1 MSRNVI
7 KGGDLMLFLKE
18 ANGTVKSIAFATSH
32 TLTVSTDTQQTST
45 KDDGGKFQSSDYGI
59 ISWNLSSENLASYDG
74 AGYNYQDLI
83 DLMLSQTKVTATFTI
98 EGSSGSSYP
107 YSSKLNSVD
116 DATGDVWAPGITGN
130 IGSTTGK
137 SLGYTGTVLITSVE
151 VNAPNG
157 ENATFTVQ
165 LQGDGP
171 LTKTTASSGGGGTT

>member
-1 MSRNVI
+1 M
-7 KGGDLMLFLKE
+7 MLFIKE
-18 ANGTVKSIAFATSH
+18 DNGTVKSIAFATSH

-59 ISWNLSSENLASYDG
+59 LSWSASSENLCSYDG

-83 DLMLSQTKVTATFTI
+83 NLMLSQTKVTATFSI
-98 EGSSGSSYP
+98 EGNSGTSYP
-107 YSSKLNSVD
+107 YANKKDSVD
-116 DATGDVWAPGITGN
+116 ETTDDTWTPANTGS
-130 IGSTTGK
+130 IGSTSNK
-137 SLGYTGTVLITSVE
+137 SLGYTGTVLITNVE

-171 LTKTTASSGGGGTT
+171 LTPTAAAGTGG

>member
-1 MSRNVI
+1 M
-7 KGGDLMLFLKE
+7 MLFIKE

-59 ISWNLSSENLASYDG
+59 LSWSASSENLCSYDG

-83 DLMLSQTKVTATFTI
+83 NLMLSQTKVTATFSI
-98 EGSSGSSYP
+98 EGNSGTSYP
-107 YSSKLNSVD
+107 YANKKDSVD
-116 DATGDVWAPGITGN
+116 ETTDDTWTPANTGS
-130 IGSTTGK
+130 IGSTSNK
-137 SLGYTGTVLITSVE
+137 SLGYTGTVLITNVE

-171 LTKTTASSGGGGTT
+171 LTPTAAAGTGG

>member
-1 MSRNVI
+1 MARNVI

-59 ISWNLSSENLASYDG
+59 ISWSASSENLCSYDG

-83 DLMLSQTKVTATFTI
+83 NLMLSQTKVTATFSI
-98 EGSSGSSYP
+98 EGSSGSTYP
-107 YSSKLNSVD
+107 YSSKLDSVD
-116 DATGDVWAPGITGN
+116 DATNDVWAPANTGT
-130 IGSTTGK
+130 IGSTSSK

-171 LTKTTASSGGGGTT
+171 LTATTSGSTTP

>member
-1 MSRNVI
+1 M
-7 KGGDLMLFLKE
+7 MLFLKE

-59 ISWNLSSENLASYDG
+59 ISWSATSENLCSYDG

-83 DLMLSQTKVTATFTI
+83 NLMLSQTKVEATFSI
-98 EGSSGSSYP
+98 ENNSGNHYP
-107 YSSKLNSVD
+107 YSAKLNSVD
-116 DATGDVWAPGITGN
+116 ETSGNTWTPGKTGSIAAGADPI
-130 IGSTTGK
+130 

-171 LTKTTASSGGGGTT
+171 LEATTAASSGN

>member
-1 MSRNVI
+1 M
-7 KGGDLMLFLKE
+7 MLFLKE

-59 ISWNLSSENLASYDG
+59 ISWSATSENLCSYDG

-83 DLMLSQTKVTATFTI
+83 NLMLSQTKVEATFSI
-98 EGSSGSSYP
+98 ENNSGSSYP
-107 YSSKLNSVD
+107 YASKLNSVD
-116 DATGDVWAPGITGN
+116 ETSGNTWTPGNMGS
-130 IGSTTGK
+130 IGTQSK

-171 LTKTTASSGGGGTT
+171 LEATTAASSGN

>member
-18 ANGTVKSIAFATSH
+18 SNGTMKSIAFATSH

-59 ISWNLSSENLASYDG
+59 ISWSATSENLCSYDG

-83 DLMLSQTKVTATFTI
+83 NLMLSQTKVTATFSV
-98 EGSSGSSYP
+98 EGNSGSTYP
-107 YSSKLNSVD
+107 YANKLDSVED
-116 DATGDVWAPGITGN
+116 TTDDVWTPAAAGT
-130 IGSTTGK
+130 IGSTSNK
-137 SLGYTGTVLITSVE
+137 SLGYTGTVLITNVE

-157 ENATFTVQ
+157 ENATFSVQ

-171 LTKTTASSGGGGTT
+171 LTPTTAASGGNGN

>member
-45 KDDGGKFQSSDYGI
+45 KDDGGKYQSSDYGI
-59 ISWNLSSENLASYDG
+59 ISWSLSSENLASYDG

-83 DLMLSQTKVTATFTI
+83 YLMLSQTKVTATFTI

-107 YSSKLNSVD
+107 YSSKLDSVD
-116 DATGDVWAPGITGN
+116 DATGDVWSPGITGN

>member
-1 MSRNVI
+1 M
-7 KGGDLMLFLKE
+7 MLFIKE

-59 ISWNLSSENLASYDG
+59 LSWSASSENLCSYDG

-83 DLMLSQTKVTATFTI
+83 NLMLSQTKVTATFSI
-98 EGSSGSSYP
+98 EGNSGTSYP
-107 YSSKLNSVD
+107 YANKKDSVD
-116 DATGDVWAPGITGN
+116 ETTDDTWTPANTGS
-130 IGSTTGK
+130 IGSPSNK
-137 SLGYTGTVLITSVE
+137 SLGNPGTVLITNVE

-171 LTKTTASSGGGGTT
+171 LTPTAAAGTGG

>member
-1 MSRNVI
+1 M
-7 KGGDLMLFLKE
+7 MLFIKE
-18 ANGTVKSIAFATSH
+18 GSGTMKSIAFATSH

-59 ISWNLSSENLASYDG
+59 ISWSASSENLCSYDG

-83 DLMLSQTKVTATFTI
+83 NLMLSQTKVTATFSI
-98 EGSSGSSYP
+98 EGSSGDAYP
-107 YSSKLNSVD
+107 YANKINSVD
-116 DATGDVWAPGITGN
+116 DVTGKVWSPALEGT
-130 IGSTTGK
+130 IGSTENK

-171 LTKTTASSGGGGTT
+171 LEPTEE

>member
-18 ANGTVKSIAFATSH
+18 SNGTMKSIAFATSH

-59 ISWNLSSENLASYDG
+59 LSWSASSENLCSYDG

-83 DLMLSQTKVTATFTI
+83 NLMLSQTKVTATFSI
-98 EGSSGSSYP
+98 EGNSGTSYP
-107 YSSKLNSVD
+107 YANKKDSVD
-116 DATGDVWAPGITGN
+116 ETTDDTWTPANTGS
-130 IGSTTGK
+130 IGSTSNK
-137 SLGYTGTVLITSVE
+137 SLGYTGTVLITNVE

-171 LTKTTASSGGGGTT
+171 LTPTAAAGTGG

>member
-7 KGGDLMLFLKE
+7 KGGDLMLFI
-18 ANGTVKSIAFATSH
+18 AGSNGTMKSIAFATSH
-32 TLTVSTDTQQTST
+32 SLTV
-45 KDDGGKFQSSDYGI
+45 QSSDYGI
-59 ISWNLSSENLASYDG
+59 ISWSITSENLCSYDG

-83 DLMLSQTKVTATFTI
+83 DKMLSQTKLTATFSV
-98 EGSSGSSYP
+98 EGDSGSTYP
-107 YSSKLNSVD
+107 YANKKNSVD
-116 DATGDVWAPGITGN
+116 DTTNDVWTPGNTGT
-130 IGSTTGK
+130 IDSTTK

-171 LTKTTASSGGGGTT
+171 LTPTSAPSQSQG

>member
-1 MSRNVI
+1 M
-7 KGGDLMLFLKE
+7 MLFIKE

-59 ISWNLSSENLASYDG
+59 ISWSASSENLCSYDG

-83 DLMLSQTKVTATFTI
+83 NLMLSQTKVTATFSV
-98 EGSSGSSYP
+98 EGSSGNTYP
-107 YSSKLNSVD
+107 YANKLNSVD
-116 DATGDVWAPGITGN
+116 DATNDVWTPADNGT
-130 IGSTTGK
+130 IGSSTK

-171 LTKTTASSGGGGTT
+171 LTATPTSSSGTGN

>member
-7 KGGDLMLFLKE
+7 KGGDMMLFIKE

-59 ISWNLSSENLASYDG
+59 LSWSASSENLCSYDG

-83 DLMLSQTKVTATFTI
+83 NLMLSQTKVTATFSI
-98 EGSSGSSYP
+98 EGNSGTSYP
-107 YSSKLNSVD
+107 YANKKDSVD
-116 DATGDVWAPGITGN
+116 ETTDDTWTPANTGS
-130 IGSTTGK
+130 IGSTSNK
-137 SLGYTGTVLITSVE
+137 SLGYTGTVLITNVE

-171 LTKTTASSGGGGTT
+171 LTPTAAAGTGG

>member
-7 KGGDLMLFLKE
+7 KGGDMMLFLKE

-59 ISWNLSSENLASYDG
+59 ISWSLSSENLASYDG

-107 YSSKLNSVD
+107 YSSKLDSVD
-116 DATGDVWAPGITGN
+116 DATGDVWSPGITGN

>member
-7 KGGDLMLFLKE
+7 KGGDMMLFI
-18 ANGTVKSIAFATSH
+18 NQGTTTKSIAFATSH

-59 ISWNLSSENLASYDG
+59 ISWSASSENLCSYDG

-83 DLMLSQTKVTATFTI
+83 DLMLSQTKVTAIFSV
-98 EGSSGSSYP
+98 EGSSGSTYP
-107 YSSKLNSVD
+107 YANKLDSVD
-116 DATGDVWAPGITGN
+116 DATGGVWAPGNTGT
-130 IGSTTGK
+130 IGSASNK

-171 LTKTTASSGGGGTT
+171 LTATSGTTPGQ

>member
-1 MSRNVI
+1 M
-7 KGGDLMLFLKE
+7 MLFIKE

-59 ISWNLSSENLASYDG
+59 ISWSASSENLCSYDG

-83 DLMLSQTKVTATFTI
+83 NLMLSQTKVTATFSV
-98 EGSSGSSYP
+98 EGSSGNTYP
-107 YSSKLNSVD
+107 YANKLNSVD
-116 DATGDVWAPGITGN
+116 DATNDVWTPADNGT
-130 IGSTTGK
+130 IGSSTK

-171 LTKTTASSGGGGTT
+171 LTATPTSANVTGN

>member
-1 MSRNVI
+1 M
-7 KGGDLMLFLKE
+7 MLFIKE
-18 ANGTVKSIAFATSH
+18 TNGTMKSIAFATSH

-59 ISWNLSSENLASYDG
+59 TSWSATSENLCSYDG

-83 DLMLSQTKVTATFTI
+83 DLMLQQKKVTATFSV
-98 EGSSGSSYP
+98 EGNSGSTYP
-107 YSSKLNSVD
+107 YTQKLDSVD
-116 DATGDVWAPGITGN
+116 DTTANVWTPADTGT
-130 IGSTTGK
+130 IGSTSNV

-171 LTKTTASSGGGGTT
+171 LTKTPVATPGT

>member
-7 KGGDLMLFLKE
+7 KGGDLMLFLKDG
-18 ANGTVKSIAFATSH
+18 NGTAKSIAFATSH

-45 KDDGGKFQSSDYGI
+45 KDDGGKYQSSDYGI
-59 ISWNLSSENLASYDG
+59 ISWSLSSENLCSYDG

-83 DLMLSQTKVTATFTI
+83 NLMLAQTKVTATFSI
-98 EGSSGSSYP
+98 EGSSGSTYP
-107 YSSKLNSVD
+107 YASKLNSVD
-116 DATGDVWAPGITGN
+116 DATGKVWAPGLEGT
-130 IGSTTGK
+130 IGSTADK

-171 LTKTTASSGGGGTT
+171 LVPTEA

>member
-1 MSRNVI
+1 M
-7 KGGDLMLFLKE
+7 MLFIKE
-18 ANGTVKSIAFATSH
+18 TNGTVKSIAFATSH

-59 ISWNLSSENLASYDG
+59 ISWSASSENLCSYDG

-83 DLMLSQTKVTATFTI
+83 NLMLSQTKVTATFSI
-98 EGSSGSSYP
+98 EGSSGSTYP
-107 YSSKLNSVD
+107 YASKLNSVD
-116 DATGDVWAPGITGN
+116 DATNDVWTPANTGT
-130 IGSTTGK
+130 IGSTSNK

-171 LTKTTASSGGGGTT
+171 LTATSGSTQVSGQ

>member
-7 KGGDLMLFLKE
+7 KGGDMMLFLKE
-18 ANGTVKSIAFATSH
+18 SNGTMKSIAFATSH

-45 KDDGGKFQSSDYGI
+45 KDDGGKFQSSDYGV
-59 ISWNLSSENLASYDG
+59 ISWSATSENLCSYDG

-83 DLMLSQTKVTATFTI
+83 NLMLNQTKVTATFSI
-98 EGSSGSSYP
+98 EGDSGSTYP
-107 YSSKLNSVD
+107 YAAKKDSVD
-116 DATGDVWAPGITGN
+116 YVTGDAWSAANTGT
-130 IGSTTGK
+130 IGSTSNK
-137 SLGYTGTVLITSVE
+137 SLGGTVLITSVE

-171 LTKTTASSGGGGTT
+171 LTPTSTSVTPGT

>member
-7 KGGDLMLFLKE
+7 KGGDMMLFIQE
-18 ANGTVKSIAFATSH
+18 GNGTVKSIAFATSH

-59 ISWNLSSENLASYDG
+59 ISWSATSENLCSFDG

-83 DLMLSQTKVTATFTI
+83 NLMLNQTKVTATFSI
-98 EGSSGSSYP
+98 ESDSGTSYP
-107 YSSKLNSVD
+107 YASKLDSVD
-116 DATGDVWAPGITGN
+116 ETSGN
-130 IGSTTGK
+130 TWTPANAGTIGSTSNK
-137 SLGYTGTVLITSVE
+137 SLGYKGKVLITSVE

-171 LTKTTASSGGGGTT
+171 LQATPTASSGNGN

>member
-7 KGGDLMLFLKE
+7 KGGDMMLFLKE
-18 ANGTVKSIAFATSH
+18 ASGTVKSIAFATSH

-59 ISWNLSSENLASYDG
+59 ISWSASSENLCSYDG

-83 DLMLSQTKVTATFTI
+83 NLMLSQTKVTATFTV
-98 EGSSGSSYP
+98 EGSSGSTYP
-107 YSSKLNSVD
+107 YTSKLNSVD
-116 DATGDVWAPGITGN
+116 DATGDVWAPANKGT
-130 IGSTTGK
+130 IGEASNV

-171 LTKTTASSGGGGTT
+171 LTQTPTT

>member
-1 MSRNVI
+1 M
-7 KGGDLMLFLKE
+7 MLFIKE

-59 ISWNLSSENLASYDG
+59 LSWSASSENLCSYDG

-83 DLMLSQTKVTATFTI
+83 NLMLSQTKVTATFSI
-98 EGSSGSSYP
+98 EGNSGTSYP
-107 YSSKLNSVD
+107 YANKKDSVD
-116 DATGDVWAPGITGN
+116 ETTDDTWTPANTGS
-130 IGSTTGK
+130 IGSTSNK
-137 SLGYTGTVLITSVE
+137 SLGYTGTVLITNVE

-171 LTKTTASSGGGGTT
+171 LTPTAAAGAGG

>member
-7 KGGDLMLFLKE
+7 KGGDMMLFLKE

-59 ISWNLSSENLASYDG
+59 ISWSATSENLCSYDG

-83 DLMLSQTKVTATFTI
+83 NLMLSQTKVTATFSI
-98 EGSSGSSYP
+98 EGSSGATYP
-107 YSSKLNSVD
+107 YATKLDSVD
-116 DATGDVWAPGITGN
+116 DTTGKVWAPGLEGT
-130 IGSTTGK
+130 IGTTANK
-137 SLGYTGTVLITSVE
+137 SLGYTGTVLITNVE

-171 LTKTTASSGGGGTT
+171 LEETEE

>member
-1 MSRNVI
+1 M
-7 KGGDLMLFLKE
+7 MLFIKE

-59 ISWNLSSENLASYDG
+59 ISWSATSENLCSYDG

-83 DLMLSQTKVTATFTI
+83 NLMLSQTKVTATFSI
-98 EGSSGSSYP
+98 EGNSGTSYP
-107 YSSKLNSVD
+107 YANKKDSVD
-116 DATGDVWAPGITGN
+116 ETTDDTWTPANTGS
-130 IGSTTGK
+130 IGSTSNK
-137 SLGYTGTVLITSVE
+137 SLGYTGTVLITNVE

-171 LTKTTASSGGGGTT
+171 LTPTAAAGAGG

>member
-18 ANGTVKSIAFATSH
+18 SNGTMKSIAFATSH

-59 ISWNLSSENLASYDG
+59 ISWSATSENLCSYDG

-83 DLMLSQTKVTATFTI
+83 NLMLNQTKVTATFSI
-98 EGSSGSSYP
+98 EGDSGSTYP
-107 YSSKLNSVD
+107 YAAKKDSVD
-116 DATGDVWAPGITGN
+116 DVTGDAWSAAN
-130 IGSTTGK
+130 
-137 SLGYTGTVLITSVE
+137 TGTVLITSVE

-171 LTKTTASSGGGGTT
+171 LTPTSTSVTPGT

>member
-7 KGGDLMLFLKE
+7 KGGDMMLFIN
-18 ANGTVKSIAFATSH
+18 NGTGDLKSIAFATSH

-59 ISWNLSSENLASYDG
+59 ISWSASSENLCSYDG
-74 AGYNYQDLI
+74 AGFNYQDLI
-83 DLMLSQTKVTATFTI
+83 NLMLSQTKVTATFTI
-98 EGSSGSSYP
+98 EGSSGSTYP
-107 YSSKLNSVD
+107 YASKLDSVD
-116 DATGDVWAPGITGN
+116 DATGDVWAPGNKGT
-130 IGSTTGK
+130 IGETSNK

-157 ENATFTVQ
+157 ENATMTVQ

-171 LTKTTASSGGGGTT
+171 LTATPTT

>member
-7 KGGDLMLFLKE
+7 KGGDMMLFLKE

-59 ISWNLSSENLASYDG
+59 ISWSASSENLCSYDG

-83 DLMLSQTKVTATFTI
+83 NLMLSQTKVTATFSI
-98 EGSSGSSYP
+98 EGSSGTTYP
-107 YSSKLNSVD
+107 YASKLDSVD
-116 DATGDVWAPGITGN
+116 DATGDVWAPANEGT
-130 IGSTTGK
+130 IGSTSNK

-171 LTKTTASSGGGGTT
+171 LVATED

>member
-1 MSRNVI
+1 M
-7 KGGDLMLFLKE
+7 MLFIKE

-59 ISWNLSSENLASYDG
+59 ISWSASSENLCSYDG

-83 DLMLSQTKVTATFTI
+83 NLMLSQTKVTATFSV
-98 EGSSGSSYP
+98 EGNSGAKYP
-107 YSSKLNSVD
+107 YTTKLDSVD
-116 DATGDVWAPGITGN
+116 DTAANTWIPGNTGT
-130 IGSTTGK
+130 IGESQK

-171 LTKTTASSGGGGTT
+171 LEPTAAGTTPGT

>member
-18 ANGTVKSIAFATSH
+18 SNGTMKSIAFATSH

-59 ISWNLSSENLASYDG
+59 ISWSASSENLCAYDG

-83 DLMLSQTKVTATFTI
+83 NLMLSQTKVEATFSI
-98 EGSSGSSYP
+98 EGDSGTSYP
-107 YSSKLNSVD
+107 YATKKDSVED
-116 DATGDVWAPGITGN
+116 TTNDVWTPANAGT
-130 IGSTTGK
+130 IGSTSNK
-137 SLGYTGTVLITSVE
+137 SLGYTGTVLITNVE

-171 LTKTTASSGGGGTT
+171 LTPTAAAGTGG

>member
-7 KGGDLMLFLKE
+7 KGGDMMLFLKE
-18 ANGTVKSIAFATSH
+18 EDGTVKSIAFATSH

-59 ISWNLSSENLASYDG
+59 ISWSATSDNLCSYDG
-74 AGYNYQDLI
+74 AGYNYHDLI
-83 DLMLSQTKVTATFTI
+83 DLMLSQTKVEATFSI
-98 EGSSGSSYP
+98 ENNSGNTYP
-107 YSSKLNSVD
+107 YATKLNSVD
-116 DATGDVWAPGITGN
+116 ETAGN
-130 IGSTTGK
+130 TWTPAKVGSTGVG
-137 SLGYTGTVLITSVE
+137 SAGVSFGYTGTVLITSVE

-171 LTKTTASSGGGGTT
+171 LEATTASSGNG

>member
-1 MSRNVI
+1 M
-7 KGGDLMLFLKE
+7 MLFIKE
-18 ANGTVKSIAFATSH
+18 ANGTMKSIAFATSH

-59 ISWNLSSENLASYDG
+59 ISWSASSENLCAYDG

-83 DLMLSQTKVTATFTI
+83 NLMLSQTKVDATFSI
-98 EGSSGSSYP
+98 EGDSGTSYP
-107 YSSKLNSVD
+107 YANKKDSVED
-116 DATGDVWAPGITGN
+116 TTNDVWTPADTGT
-130 IGSTTGK
+130 IGTTANK

-157 ENATFTVQ
+157 ENATFSVQ

-171 LTKTTASSGGGGTT
+171 LTPTSAASSSGE